1 MSNGKNCTFILLV
14 FYFIDVTV
22 LISHCNFFFLKEK
35 INKSNF
41 DLTFEARRT
50 AKKSKEIEEG
60 DEAACLRSQKK
71 MEGTRSYKLE
81 KLKIW
86 GLFVEQQYRT
96 PHNINCSYIFF
107 FSFFIINQHQNI
119 LIFYITSIIFFFFF
133 KNNVFSKPSDLRAT
147 RKRTK
152 KRREVWSIND

>member
-1 MSNGKNCTFILLV
+1 MSKGKNCTFILLV

-86 GLFVEQQYRT
+86 GLFVEQQA
-96 PHNINCSYIFF
+96 PYIFF
-107 FSFFIINQHQNI
+107 ISHQLFI
-119 LIFYITSIIFFFFF
+119 YFFFFIF
-133 KNNVFSKPSDLRAT
+133 YY
-147 RKRTK
+147 
-152 KRREVWSIND
+152 